1 MFITFEG
8 LDFSGKSTQAKML
21 HDWLKKHRIKSVLM
35 REPGGTKIS
44 EKIRDI
50 LLDREHL
57 EMTPLTE
64 FLLFSSSRSQLVS
77 QNIKPELKKGKIV
90 ICDRYYDSSSSYQG
104 HGGKVDISRINNV
117 NDFATGG
124 LVPDLTFL
132 IDISPKNAFA
142 RHAGRGNARD
152 RMENK
157 NLAFYT
163 RVRKGFLKIAEQ
175 NRKRFVVV
183 DGTRPIDEIHTIILQ
198 SIKRKLKI

>member
-1 MFITFEG
+1 
-8 LDFSGKSTQAKML
+8 
-21 HDWLKKHRIKSVLM
+21 
-35 REPGGTKIS
+35 
-44 EKIRDI
+44 
-50 LLDREHL
+50 
-57 EMTPLTE
+57 
-64 FLLFSSSRSQLVS
+64 
-77 QNIKPELKKGKIV
+77 
-90 ICDRYYDSSSSYQG
+90 
-104 HGGKVDISRINNV
+104 
-117 NDFATGG
+117 

-175 NRKRFVVV
+175 NRKRFIVI
-183 DGTRPIDEIHTIILQ
+183 DGTKPIDEIHTIILQ